1 MKTIPIITNPS
12 ENLSLVWGG
21 KLMSKFIPT
30 SKHLSCPV
38 CNDTRGKCRTKLDG
52 DKHFVLCMSVNN
64 SFKGEVI
71 NGYKCLNPN
80 GRDAWAST
88 WVESSSDE
96 GYNPELAQKRRQQA
110 EKEEKRYQQFLK
122 SGLSRGE
129 RDKNIRLL
137 SRYLGLSKS
146 HRENLKERGL
156 SAQAIAEGR
165 FFSVEPNQSIP
176 RGINPKTPGIR
187 FVQVSVGQSGLAC
200 PAFDPQGQVTGYQIR
215 LDEATE
221 NKYRWAKGERSSHL
235 RNGELPITVARPVDG
250 DTQTDAIWMAEGILK
265 PFIAA
270 QLHQRVVLGASGAN
284 FTSSPEQL
292 RLYLEQV
299 TQEFGTKLIG
309 LCPDAGAVANGH
321 VIRGYRKTFD
331 LLERWGYEVN
341 IVWWGQFKK
350 NLDKDIDEISSDQPI
365 QYISLEKFVSIC
377 IEHGGYIPPNQP
389 APTEELT
396 PEHSE
401 EQRKEEFY
409 RKVAAAQKPLRTL
422 SYKLDLSFSSKDHD
436 YLPDLVGKVP
446 TKGILLM
453 DCPKG
458 TGKSVQ
464 IKKIK
469 DHLCGYWEEET
480 EISWVTETEIIE
492 EEAPP
497 QLNML
502 VTQKQVT
509 NKSKNE
515 TTKREFHKGFGK
527 NFVSITPRIALGREQ
542 AVRWENTW
550 IDDFVSHNNH
560 LDGIELDYARDIEQI
575 GLCPDSLWK
584 LKNRDFSNHLLIM
597 DECELGLSHMATSST
612 LKRNRPL
619 ILSIFEEKVRECLE
633 NDGLVILADADLT
646 DISVDYIRSICPDAP
661 VFRVTFEGNPRPYP
675 VEFYTGHPDEVQE
688 QILDWFDKEINPD
701 FDKPIAVATDN
712 RAEAEA
718 LEKQL
723 LSRYPELAG
732 TTDGI
737 IRIDSKFTQTDVGR
751 EVVKYINKS
760 IEELRPKCL
769 IYTPSL
775 GVGASIVV
783 DWFHTVFGLFF
794 GVIEPSQCRQQLGRV
809 RKPIPRI
816 VWANGSGNVNYGIT
830 GSFFPEEIKRNLFQH
845 HESTSELI
853 QLAVEMSKN
862 SAENECD
869 AEILPKLI
877 ETLQGMMGK
886 DGTWKNKHLDLMSK
900 FQARRNFGLSQFA
913 LQLRQELIEE
923 GNKVIDCACL
933 EKNKAGDDIRE
944 QKIEDK
950 WDKSAAI
957 AEAQDRTQEEIKQL
971 SRKTSITEQEEN
983 EILKARLKEELPE
996 VELTG
1001 EFVYKTLTSDRGR
1014 WKNSLKLLWFCQ
1026 HPLAAKIRDL
1036 KEWRYRLKLFEQ
1048 GLPYLAD
1055 IKTKS
1060 LQCKAIRDSG
1070 VLDFVRA
1077 ENLGKE
1083 YAIESDE
1090 VRSLWSWASE
1100 NKGLLRK
1107 AFGMNI
1113 GDKPMRLLGQLLQKV
1128 GIKTKVS
1135 RSEKLPDGKKMR
1147 FYQIDSEFLS
1157 DPDRKTIL
1165 EAFSRRW
1172 EIQQQEAREREENWD
1187 MLKASQQ
1194 FAASRIQ
1201 LTDSEIPVA
1210 QANVVVDSAEPVAG
1224 MSIEEELQLEVDA
1237 DAEFLRGIQDWKE
1250 VDLSQSMFDA
1260 AWTCLSETEQ
1270 KRISN
1275 LYQQSLID
1283 EALHTLRT
1291 TQTWTEVQKINHS
1304 IYQMAWQL
1312 LAPDEQQ
1319 RLWNLSGQQQPGV
1332 EIVEEITETQPTEPR
1347 WGITREQAM
1356 EWGAQFRW
1364 IRGGIVRIAYAMV
1377 DCCKLKGGGRF
1388 GFDGD
1393 YVSYSELAP
1402 I

>member
-1 MKTIPIITNPS
+1 
-12 ENLSLVWGG
+12 
-21 KLMSKFIPT
+21 MSKFIPS
-30 SKHLSCPV
+30 SKHLPCPV
-38 CNDTRGKCRTKLDG
+38 CGDVKGKCRSKEDDG
-52 DKHFVLCMSVNN
+52 KSFVLCMSISNAIKGTIVNN
-64 SFKGEVI
+64 
-71 NGYKCLNPN
+71 YKCLNPN

-146 HRENLKERGL
+146 HRSNLKERGL

-165 FFSVEPNQSIP
+165 FFSVNPNQPVP
-176 RGINPKTPGIR
+176 RGINTKTPGVR
-187 FVQVSVGQSGLAC
+187 FGKISLGGQSGLAC

-235 RNGELPITVARPVDG
+235 RNAELPLTVARPVEG
-250 DTQTDAIWMAEGILK
+250 NLLPDAIWMAEGILK
-265 PFIAA
+265 PFVAA
-270 QLHQRVVLGASGAN
+270 QIHQRVVMGASGAN

-350 NLDKDIDEISSDQPI
+350 NLDKDIDEISSEQPI
-365 QYISLEKFVSIC
+365 QYISLEKFETIC

-492 EEAPP
+492 SEAPP

-515 TTKREFHKGFGK
+515 TTKREFHKGLGK

-542 AVRWENTW
+542 AIRWENTW
-550 IDDFVSHNNH
+550 IDDFISNNNH

-619 ILSIFEEKVRECLE
+619 ILSIFEEKVSECLE

-816 VWANGSGNVNYGIT
+816 VWANGSGNVDYGIT

-862 SAENECD
+862 SAENEGD

-933 EKNKAGDDIRE
+933 EKNKAGDDIRG
-944 QKIEDK
+944 QKVEDK

-957 AEAQDRTQEEIKQL
+957 AEAQDRTQEEARQM
-971 SRKTSITEQEEN
+971 SRKTSITEEEEN
-983 EILKARLKEELPE
+983 QILKARLKEELPS

-1001 EFVYKTLTSDRGR
+1001 ELVYKTLTSDRGR

-1107 AFGMNI
+1107 AFGMKI

-1157 DPDRKTIL
+1157 DPDRKIIL

-1172 EIQQQEAREREENWD
+1172 EIQQEEGRRREQVWLEKQELVNQEIVEPITPPST
-1187 MLKASQQ
+1187 SQSQ
-1194 FAASRIQ
+1194 GAVTGDWGHEYVSYNN
-1201 LTDSEIPVA
+1201 TDAPVPSAIPCSELNSESP
-1210 QANVVVDSAEPVAG
+1210 
-1224 MSIEEELQLEVDA
+1224 LESQVNA
-1237 DAEFLRGIQDWKE
+1237 DAVFLSKVQDWSL
-1250 VDLSQSMFDA
+1250 VTLSQERFDR
-1260 AWTCLSETEQ
+1260 AWELLNETERDRVRDLCR
-1270 KRISN
+1270 K
-1275 LYQQSLID
+1275 SLINKGVQ
-1283 EALHTLRT
+1283 TLRT
-1291 TQTWTEVQKINHS
+1291 TQSWVEIQNLDS
-1304 IYQMAWQL
+1304 WIYDAAWL
-1312 LAPDEQQ
+1312 LLTPSEQN
-1319 RLWNLSGQQQPGV
+1319 RVWELSGQERP
-1332 EIVEEITETQPTEPR
+1332 ETTEPR